1 MIFNGKVFYRKTA
14 SIITT
19 EQDGKGIPH
28 RYELS
33 HLRLTSS
40 KLTAISSY
48 SAYKDN
54 KIIKTL
60 NLDAGERPNDLIE
73 LKKETKRCIKIE
85 ADSESFSRYVYTD
98 NLDSLD
104 LEDRFAVQLIKK
116 IEINLYPRDEGCYF
130 KEFSGYFQPMIHANA
145 PTENSLILG
154 FNFYIPEEDF
164 TLLINKVDKGY
175 NSAIV
180 NLWIPGYSEM
190 YSELPDIIVNPNS
203 EVKRFSFISSLNIEK
218 KNFTIESTASL
229 EITEDTTTAFDDE
242 AEPTETDKKL
252 SELIDLSKKILMAL
266 TIIAACIVGFSLKT
280 IF

>member
-1 MIFNGKVFYRKTA
+1 MIFNGDVFYRKTA

-19 EQDGKGIPH
+19 EQDGKGISH

-60 NLDAGERPNDLIE
+60 NLDSGERPNDLVE
-73 LKKETKRCIKIE
+73 LKKESNHCIKIE
-85 ADSESFSRYVYTD
+85 ADSESFNRYVYTD

-116 IEINLYPRDEGCYF
+116 IEINLYPSDEMGYF
-130 KEFSGYFQPMIHANA
+130 KEFSGYFRPMIYADS
-145 PTENSLILG
+145 PTENPIILG

-218 KNFTIESTASL
+218 KNFTIESVEVIDDTP
-229 EITEDTTTAFDDE
+229 TEFDDE

-252 SELIDLSKKILMAL
+252 NELTELSKKILTAL